1 VSTVARHRAVGLLL
15 LGVLFAGTPGCSIR
29 RWAAGKLGDALASGG
44 TSYASDDDP
53 ELVGD
58 ALPFALKTI
67 EGLLETT
74 PRHKGLLLA
83 AASGFTQYAY
93 VYLATEAD
101 YVEDADLARATHL
114 RDRAMGLY
122 RRAFEYGL
130 RGLEV
135 DHPGVRQALADGA
148 SAALAGMKKDDVPLL
163 YWTSAAWSLMISLDK
178 TDAVMAVNLPAAES
192 LMHRA
197 LELDPGYG
205 DGVIHDYYISYEGGR
220 VGAAGGSI
228 DRARGAGEGA
238 RAGQGAAGSPYL
250 AFAESVS
257 VGSRTGRVHRPAR
270 CRARG
275 EPTPHRSTDWRTWWR
290 SGARAGCSH
299 GSTPCSWNS
308 TIEIGGFSHTGV
320 RSALHS
326 NLSSS
331 PSRPRVSPRPL
342 RLRRI
347 PSWSRWRPCSGGL
360 ELEQVAAGDG
370 AEVAAGLRRKGRPQ
384 AYAGAWQGTMPMS
397 SARYAS
403 ERSTRDCSRPRA
415 SPTSSVRCWR
425 FRFPC
430 STPTMTRSTGFW
442 TR

>member
-15 LGVLFAGTPGCSIR
+15 LGVVLAGTPGCSIR

-67 EGLLETT
+67 EGTLETT

-122 RRAFEYGL
+122 RRAFGYGM

-135 DHPGVRQALADGA
+135 DHPGIRAALAGDA
-148 SAALAGMKKDDVPLL
+148 HVALAGMKKNDVPML
-163 YWTSAAWSLMISLDK
+163 YWTSAAWSLVISLDK
-178 TDAVMAVNLPAAES
+178 TNGAMAVDLPLAES

-197 LELDPGYG
+197 LELDPSYG

-220 VGAAGGSI
+220 AGAAGGSI
-228 DRARGAGEGA
+228 DRAREELAKALELA
-238 RAGQGAAGSPYL
+238 RGRRAAPYL

-257 VGSRTGRVHRPAR
+257 VGKQDRKEFTELLDAALAVKADAAPEYRLANVVAQR
-270 CRARG
+270 RARWLLS
-275 EPTPHRSTDWRTWWR
+275 RID
-290 SGARAGCSH
+290 
-299 GSTPCSWNS
+299 
-308 TIEIGGFSHTGV
+308 
-320 RSALHS
+320 ALF
-326 NLSSS
+326 
-331 PSRPRVSPRPL
+331 V
-342 RLRRI
+342 
-347 PSWSRWRPCSGGL
+347 
-360 ELEQVAAGDG
+360 E
-370 AEVAAGLRRKGRPQ
+370 
-384 AYAGAWQGTMPMS
+384 
-397 SARYAS
+397 
-403 ERSTRDCSRPRA
+403 
-415 SPTSSVRCWR
+415 
-425 FRFPC
+425 
-430 STPTMTRSTGFW
+430 
-442 TR
+442 